1 MLQLIYVILALY
13 VISLIEVE
21 YTKTLECVP
30 RHFFL
35 TVANVLP
42 LEEVTK
48 RARTL
53 REPSTFRLV
62 SPTIILVKILLQHLW
77 EEKRACDVPSHQQL
91 HKRRRELQLLLSCH
105 IPTSRM
111 SNSYPYSCTVLVMHH
126 SCLTLV

>member
-1 MLQLIYVILALY
+1 MFHTSNEPSVLQLINEILALY

-48 RARTL
+48 RAPVSDIART
-53 REPSTFRLV
+53 F
-62 SPTIILVKILLQHLW
+62 
-77 EEKRACDVPSHQQL
+77 DV
-91 HKRRRELQLLLSCH
+91 
-105 IPTSRM
+105 
-111 SNSYPYSCTVLVMHH
+111 
-126 SCLTLV
+126 